1 MPAESRIGTVVLTVQ
16 YDTRS
21 SYYLD
26 WLEALEASPLFEVTA
41 FNLFH
46 HDQRRAATRA
56 VGDAELVLALHAC
69 SADTLD
75 YIKPLRSALAN
86 RRGRFLILVG
96 NEYNLPWA
104 RLGEKREFL
113 REVGADY
120 VGTQLPIEAGRWL
133 YAGTGATVLA
143 LPHALNETAFR
154 PDKPD
159 PSRLIDVGGRSARYP
174 SFIGDDERNRV
185 HDLFAR
191 VGPGAGFRVDIDSG
205 SRLDRG
211 DWAMFLNDC
220 RGTIGTEAG
229 SWYLERDDR
238 TVLEI
243 RHFLHARAGART
255 IRADGLL
262 HALSR
267 RLPYRVKT
275 WLRMLLTISPIR
287 HEAFDDGALSF
298 EDIEARFFTGRPRCP
313 VYSKCISSRHFD
325 AAGTKT
331 CQILLRGRYNGILTA
346 DEHYIALDTDL
357 ANVAEAI
364 TRFRDPAERRRIAGA
379 AYTLVNE
386 RHTYRHRTAALHE
399 ALCRS
404 EAGTTKTKG
413 HDGA

>member
-26 WLEALEASPLFEVTA
+26 WLEAFEASPLFAVTT

-46 HDQRRAATRA
+46 RDQRRAAARA
-56 VGDAELVLALHAC
+56 IGDAELVIALHAC

-75 YIKPLRSALAN
+75 YIKPLGAALGT
-86 RRGRFLILVG
+86 RGGRFLMLVG

-113 REVGADY
+113 RDVGADY
-120 VGTQLPIEAGRWL
+120 VGTQLPIETGRWL

-143 LPHALNETAFR
+143 LPHALNETASR

-159 PSRLIDVGGRSARYP
+159 PSRLIDIGGRSARYP
-174 SFIGDDERNRV
+174 AFIGDDERNRV
-185 HDLFAR
+185 NDLFGRIGSDAR
-191 VGPGAGFRVDIDSG
+191 LRVDIDTG
-205 SRLDRG
+205 NRLDRG
-211 DWAMFLNDC
+211 GWAMFLNDC

-243 RHFLHARAGART
+243 RDFLNARAGAAT
-255 IRADGLL
+255 IRADGLF
-262 HALSR
+262 HALGR

-287 HEAFDDGALSF
+287 HEAFNDGALSF
-298 EDIEARFFTGRPRCP
+298 GEIHARFFTGRPRCP

-331 CQILLRGRYNGILTA
+331 CQILLRGRYNDILTA
-346 DEHYIALDTDL
+346 DEHYVALDADL
-357 ANVAEAI
+357 ANVDEAI
-364 TRFRDPAERRRIAGA
+364 ARFRDPAERRRIAGA
-379 AYTLVNE
+379 AYTLINE

-399 ALCRS
+399 ALCRL
-404 EAGTTKTKG
+404 
-413 HDGA
+413 

>member
-1 MPAESRIGTVVLTVQ
+1 MPAENRIGTVVLTVQ

-26 WLEALEASPLFEVTA
+26 WLEAFEASPLFAVTT
-41 FNLFH
+41 FNLFRR
-46 HDQRRAATRA
+46 DQRRAATRA
-56 VGDAELVLALHAC
+56 IGDAELVIALHAC

-75 YIKPLRSALAN
+75 YIKPLRAALGN
-86 RRGRFLILVG
+86 RRGRFLMMVG

-133 YAGTGATVLA
+133 YAGTEAMVLA
-143 LPHALNETAFR
+143 LPHALNETTFR
-154 PDKPD
+154 PDKSD
-159 PSRLIDVGGRSARYP
+159 PSRLIDIGGRSARYP
-174 SFIGDDERNRV
+174 AFIGDDERNRV
-185 HDLFAR
+185 HDLFAQ
-191 VGPGAGFRVDIDSG
+191 VGTDAGLRVDIDTG
-205 SRLDRG
+205 NRLDRAG
-211 DWAMFLNDC
+211 WAMFLNDC

-243 RHFLHARAGART
+243 RDFLHSKAGAGA
-255 IRADGLL
+255 IRADGLF

-267 RLPYRVKT
+267 RLPYRIKT

-298 EDIEARFFTGRPRCP
+298 EDLQARFFTGRPRCP

-331 CQILLRGRYNGILTA
+331 CQILLRGRYNDILTA
-346 DEHYIALDTDL
+346 DQHYIALDTDL
-357 ANVAEAI
+357 ANVAAVI
-364 TRFRDPAERRRIAGA
+364 TRFRDPAERRQIAEA

-399 ALCRS
+399 ALCRL
-404 EAGTTKTKG
+404 
-413 HDGA
+413 